1 MPATKNN
8 SHPTLSYVTQLYDMK
23 KNKRFKI
30 RAVFFCKKSK
40 KGIFLSHLHYYW
52 RHFAFSIKKPGMCL
66 TTHTCFPIK
75 HLLLIK
81 KRKNFTY
88 IIRSVNSVVYIKFTD

>member
-1 MPATKNN
+1 
-8 SHPTLSYVTQLYDMK
+8 
-23 KNKRFKI
+23 
-30 RAVFFCKKSK
+30 
-40 KGIFLSHLHYYW
+40 
-52 RHFAFSIKKPGMCL
+52 MCL

-88 IIRSVNSVVYIKFTD
+88 IIRSVNSVVYIKFTDCQLFVIVEAKLRHFFSRTIPLRQ